1 MSLKNNA
8 SKNLRFLVT
17 ITDNTHIQNLQ
28 QNRMIYLVNKNL
40 KSVKLKYYYFLRFVV
55 PCY

>member
-17 ITDNTHIQNLQ
+17 ITDNTHIQNLH
-28 QNRMIYLVNKNL
+28 QNRMIYLVDKNL
-40 KSVKLKYYYFLRFVV
+40 KSVKLKYYYFLMFVV